1 MSRHGHGEGAY
12 FQGPETLL
20 VRGCSPCPWGCILLA
35 PSAQD
40 SPALGSTPIRQLWCE
55 KSRDPEVWKSRIG
68 IFFCFFFFNLIFIP
82 GNVHDLEYC
91 VWFPYLT
98 AKSIQSINSSSDS
111 FPIHVISECYFQ
123 FSVIYSGCLVALG
136 KESIWKAGDSGSL
149 PGVKDL
155 LREAAS
161 HSGIL
166 AWDVLWSVE
175 PGGP

>member
-1 MSRHGHGEGAY
+1 M
-12 FQGPETLL
+12 
-20 VRGCSPCPWGCILLA
+20 VRGRTFRGQRHCWSEGVPPA
-35 PSAQD
+35 PGAASSWLHQPQD